1 MPLAHMRAW
10 LTGLEPL
17 VPQLTPSAFAAL
29 IMLAASLLIFRTFRE
44 RYLLVWI
51 FGWVVYLAARTA
63 ASGGMAVLPLRYS
76 QAVGE
81 TGFVLAVSIFAAA
94 ILISVN
100 GRAAALGVFFF
111 GFLGGRALAVR
122 VRPGAGDGVLRA

>member
-1 MPLAHMRAW
+1 MPYAHRRAG
-10 LTGLEPL
+10 LRGLEPL

-63 ASGGMAVLPLRYS
+63 ASGGMAGLPLRYS

-81 TGFVLAVSIFAAA
+81 TGFVLGVCIFAAA
-94 ILISVN
+94 ILISLKA
-100 GRAAALGVFFF
+100 RPALLVGLFCWS
-111 GFLGGRALAVR
+111 LSGG
-122 VRPGAGDGVLRA
+122 

>member
-1 MPLAHMRAW
+1 MRAW

-63 ASGGMAVLPLRYS
+63 ASGEWL
-76 QAVGE
+76 
-81 TGFVLAVSIFAAA
+81 FA
-94 ILISVN
+94 S
-100 GRAAALGVFFF
+100 ALF
-111 GFLGGRALAVR
+111 
-122 VRPGAGDGVLRA
+122 PGCR

>member
-1 MPLAHMRAW
+1 MPYAHRRAG
-10 LTGLEPL
+10 LRGLEPL

-63 ASGGMAVLPLRYS
+63 ASGGMAGLPLRYS

-81 TGFVLAVSIFAAA
+81 TGFVLAVCIFAAGSLLSA
-94 ILISVN
+94 SAR
-100 GRAAALGVFFF
+100 RALLVVFFVCSF
-111 GFLGGRALAVR
+111 AV
-122 VRPGAGDGVLRA
+122 GAAG